1 MQVDSFL
8 NNIILVSMKKSL
20 VYTKTGDKG
29 MTSLVGGTR
38 VPKTHIR
45 LEAYGTVDELNS
57 NLGLLLTYLSDEQDR
72 NFLRQ
77 VQDKLFAVGSQL
89 ATDRE
94 KIALQTSS
102 IIDWEEVKTMESEID
117 RLDSLLPP
125 LSAFVLPGGSRGAAV
140 CHVCR
145 TVCRRAERRILA
157 LAQQADIAAEL
168 LAYVNRLSDY
178 LFVLSRKIN
187 QAEGKDEIIWNNRC
201 K

>member
-1 MQVDSFL
+1 
-8 NNIILVSMKKSL
+8 MKI
-20 VYTKTGDKG
+20 YTKTGDKG
-29 MTSLVGGTR
+29 TTSLVGGTR

-57 NLGLLLTYLSDEQDR
+57 NLGLLITYLPDGKDKD
-72 NFLRQ
+72 FLQQ
-77 VQDKLFAVGSQL
+77 VQDRLFAVGSHL

-94 KIALQTSS
+94 KMELKEAS
-102 IIDWEEVKTMESEID
+102 IISSEQVEMVEREID
-117 RLDSLLPP
+117 RLDTLLPP
-125 LSAFVLPGGSRGAAV
+125 LSAFILPGGSRGAAV

-157 LAQQADIAAEL
+157 LAEQVEIASEL

-178 LFVLSRKIN
+178 LFVLSRKMN
-187 QAEGKDEIIWNNRC
+187 QDDKKGEIFWNNSC